1 MPVNTVSSLNIL
13 WSHFSC
19 AFDQIFLELFGVF
32 REEIN
37 QDFSCTEFKSI
48 FLKYFPGKISE
59 R

>member
-37 QDFSCTEFKSI
+37 QDFFYVQS
-48 FLKYFPGKISE
+48 LKVFS
-59 R
+59 